1 MPYAADHAAQ
11 TRQRIVESARRLF
24 NRKGLTEVS
33 IEEIMQ
39 GAGLTRGGFY
49 HHFKTKDELY
59 VEAITHVTRCKLKER
74 PGAGSMDMSA
84 PPDRLMRQLIE
95 AYLSKEHLQERE
107 GHCPLVALPSDVAR
121 SSEAVRGAYQEV
133 LLTMAGL
140 FERGLSDTN
149 DPRNRAFALA
159 ALCVGGMTLARTVA
173 DEPLAQEIRS
183 AVLDVAL
190 DLAASETPLL
200 RKVAS
205 AR

>member
-49 HHFKTKDELY
+49 HHFRTKDELY